1 MNEYARA
8 TGRESRIKNPVP
20 VESNTPAPR
29 VLQPL
34 SDIEQARVAEK
45 RQLVKTHMPEL
56 VPEIKELVELGLID
70 GWRNVRTVKIFKKD
84 LP

>member
-8 TGRESRIKNPVP
+8 TGRESRIKNPP
-20 VESNTPAPR
+20 VKNIAPAPR

-34 SDIEQARVAEK
+34 SDIDQARVAEK
-45 RQLVKTHMPEL
+45 RQLVMTHMPEL
-56 VPEIKELVELGLID
+56 VPEIKELVALGLID
-70 GWRNVRTVKIFKKD
+70 GWRNVRSVKILKKD